1 MRTLKLAATAVL
13 LIFGA
18 TTFAQEEHQM
28 KFKVIVAEEGA
39 DQTTSVSWSGADADF
54 DIQDMQVGESRSIID
69 DSGQSVLITRETD
82 GYKIDVDGKTI
93 MMPEMPGMGPH
104 GAHMAF
110 VDGGETDIDVQVIG
124 HEGFMTSGGPEGVT
138 IISAEALDDSTKA
151 SIEAVLQ
158 SAGRNDK
165 VIFID
170 SSGGSDGE
178 HVKIIHKHVE
188 VVH

>member
-1 MRTLKLAATAVL
+1 MKTLKLAATAVL

-18 TTFAQEEHQM
+18 TAFAQEEHEM
-28 KFKVIVAEEGA
+28 KFEIIVAEDGTDE
-39 DQTTSVSWSGADADF
+39 TTSFSWSGADADF

-82 GYKIDVDGKTI
+82 GYKIDIDGKTI
-93 MMPEMPGMGPH
+93 MMPEMPEMGAH

-110 VDGGETDIDVQVIG
+110 VDGGVMDIDVQVISDG
-124 HEGFMTSGGPEGVT
+124 HFLSSGGPAGVT
-138 IISAEALDDSTKA
+138 IITDEALDESTRA

-158 SAGRNDK
+158 SAGRDDK

-170 SSGGSDGE
+170 GSGGPHGE
-178 HVKIIHKHVE
+178 NVRIIRKHVE
-188 VVH
+188 VVN